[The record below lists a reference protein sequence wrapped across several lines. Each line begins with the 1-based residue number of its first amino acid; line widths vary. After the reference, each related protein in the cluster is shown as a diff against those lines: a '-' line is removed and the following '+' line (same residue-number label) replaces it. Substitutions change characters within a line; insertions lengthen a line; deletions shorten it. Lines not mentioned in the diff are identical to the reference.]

1 MIRMWMK
8 RLVRLPSM
16 RGNVLLFVSGVLIA
30 ATQASHGQAAAL
42 PVEPAS
48 KADDSVMK
56 SPEFEVASIKP
67 FKQSGDGVSMMTRY
81 TPDGFTGEGLSLH
94 FLIRMAYGLEDN
106 QVVGGEKWVDS
117 DQYEVHAKM
126 DEATIEAMKN
136 ATREQKTQILQK
148 TMQALLADRFK
159 LKTHRET
166 RQLPVYELVLAKGG
180 SKLQEAKEGDTYANG
195 IKGPDGKSSAGT
207 MRMGPGELTGQ
218 ALPIKSLV
226 GLLSDRTGRHVID
239 KTGLTGKYDFTLK
252 WQEGDGPA
260 SDEPA
265 NGADAA
271 GPSLFTALQEQLGL
285 KLEAQKAPVEVLV
298 VDHAEKPTAD

>member
-1 MIRMWMK
+1 MWMK